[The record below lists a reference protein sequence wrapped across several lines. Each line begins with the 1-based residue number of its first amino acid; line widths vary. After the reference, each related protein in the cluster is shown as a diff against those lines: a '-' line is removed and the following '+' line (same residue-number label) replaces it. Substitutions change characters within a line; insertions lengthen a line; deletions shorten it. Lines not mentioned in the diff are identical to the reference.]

1 MNSYDIAVIGTGPGG
16 QRAAIQAAKLGASV
30 VAIETRSSIGGAAI
44 HAGTIPSK
52 TLREAALYLTGFRQR
67 VLYGANSAVK
77 DNLAFDDLTFRL
89 DSVLDRELSVMQDQL
104 RRNNVEVIFGNASFS
119 DEHTLR
125 ILTEGVVQEIN
136 AEKIVLAPGSIPA
149 KSEKV
154 PINGKTTVDA
164 DSIFD
169 VSSIPRTLTVIG
181 AGIIGVEYGGIFAA
195 MGTRVNIVDRRPD
208 FLEFVD
214 RGIIDALQHHMR
226 ESGVEFYL
234 GEDLVEVSSHGSGA
248 TAYLAS
254 GVQLESDLLLYTI
267 GRSGATAKLGLENI
281 GLEVDDRG
289 RLSVDENYR
298 TAIPHIYAVGDVIG
312 FPSLA
317 ASAIEQGRLAARHAM
332 GAPVDKSDAPLPYGI
347 YSVPEISMVG
357 STAEQLELDG
367 VPFVTGIARYAETAR
382 GQILGDR
389 YGHLRMY
396 VHSENKSILGV
407 HIIGE
412 NATELIH
419 IGQAVMSLNG
429 TLDYLVN
436 TVFNYPT
443 LAECYKTAALDA
455 FNRLTGAPSS
465 SSAHQ

>member
-1 MNSYDIAVIGTGPGG
+1 MDRYDIAIVGTGPAG

-30 VAIETRSSIGGAAI
+30 AAIEKRSSIGGAAI

-67 VLYGANSAVK
+67 VLYGADSAVK
-77 DNLAFDDLTFRL
+77 KDLSFNDLTFRL

-125 ILTEGVVQEIN
+125 ILTEGVVREIG
-136 AEKIVLAPGSIPA
+136 ADKIVLAPGTVPA
-149 KSEKV
+149 KSDKV
-154 PINGKTTVDA
+154 PINGRTTVDA

-169 VSSIPRTLTVIG
+169 LPAIPRTLTVIG

-195 MGTRVNIVDRRPD
+195 MGVKVNIVDQRPD

-214 RGIIDALQHHMR
+214 RGIIEALQHHMT

-234 GEDLVEVSSHGSGA
+234 GEELVEVSSDGSGV
-248 TAYLAS
+248 TAYLKN
-254 GVQLESDLLLYTI
+254 GVKLESDVLLYTI
-267 GRSGATAKLGLENI
+267 GRSGATESLGLGNI
-281 GLEVDDRG
+281 GLEIDDRG
-289 RLSVDENYR
+289 RISVDEYYR
-298 TAIPHIYAVGDVIG
+298 TAISHIYAVGDVIG
-312 FPSLA
+312 FPGLA

-332 GAPVDKSDAPLPYGI
+332 GAPLDELQTLLPYGI
-347 YSVPEISMVG
+347 YAVPEISMVG
-357 STAEQLELDG
+357 LTAEQLESDG

-382 GQILGDR
+382 GHILGDR
-389 YGHLRMY
+389 YGHLRLY
-396 VHSENKSILGV
+396 VHSENRSILGV

-419 IGQAVMSLNG
+419 IGQTVMSLNG

-455 FNRLTGAPSS
+455 FNRLTGAPSTA
-465 SSAHQ
+465 SAH